1 MAQRRNT
8 ILINPVLVQHALACL
23 SLWSRVRFVTL
34 ANIRAFSGNNLKR
47 LAEKNL
53 FSSLSMRLTGYGP
66 ATANFHIR
74 QYREDHEEMK
84 LMPWRKF
91 KKLRESGFKCHH
103 VLGSRLCKAALL
115 LVQCDISFPLIS
127 RDLGHYDLES
137 HQS

>member
-23 SLWSRVRFVTL
+23 SLWSGVRFVTL
-34 ANIRAFSGNNLKR
+34 ANIRAFSRNNLKG

-53 FSSLSMRLTGYGP
+53 FTSLSMRLTGYGP

-91 KKLRESGFKCHH
+91 KKLRESGSKCHH
-103 VLGSRLCKAALL
+103 VLGSRLCNQLFFWFN
-115 LVQCDISFPLIS
+115 VISTFP
-127 RDLGHYDLES
+127 
-137 HQS
+137 